1 VSSQAALNPKKTPMK
16 YFFLILLMLAWSEA
30 FSQKKFE
37 KEFRIPESD
46 VPAAAIEF
54 VDAMNLEG
62 KIKWYK
68 EQGYDRMSLEAKTK
82 HQGHRLSI
90 EFSED
95 GTFEDLEVQVRENEI
110 PQEVFNSISKYFSKT
125 YKRHK
130 LRKIQIQYTGETK
143 LFEHFFAQKEAPA
156 ALVRRYEIIVSAKEN
171 GAYQMFEYL
180 FSAQGEFLLKSV
192 ITLKPSDNI
201 EF

>member
-1 VSSQAALNPKKTPMK
+1 MK
-16 YFFLILLMLAWSEA
+16 YFFLILLMLAGGEA

-37 KEFRIPESD
+37 KEFRIQEND

-54 VDAMNLEG
+54 VGAMNLEG

-82 HQGHRLSI
+82 HQGQRLSI

-110 PQEVFNSISKYFSKT
+110 PQEVFNTISNYFTKT

-130 LRKIQIQYTGETK
+130 FRKIQIQYRGETE
-143 LFEHFFAQKEAPA
+143 LFKHFFAQKEAPA
-156 ALVRRYEIIVSAKEN
+156 ALERRYEIIVSAKEN
-171 GAYQMFEYL
+171 GTYQMFEYL
-180 FSAQGEFLLKSV
+180 FSAQGKFLQQSV